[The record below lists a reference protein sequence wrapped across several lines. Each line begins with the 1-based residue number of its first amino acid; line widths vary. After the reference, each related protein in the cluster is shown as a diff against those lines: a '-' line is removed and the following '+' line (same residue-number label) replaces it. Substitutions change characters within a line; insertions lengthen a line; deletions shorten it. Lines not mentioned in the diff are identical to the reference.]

1 MFLMM
6 IVKRYTYYY
15 PDMRASKSVQLR
27 IRREQRVSVSYGLM
41 ETTIVLVETHLRID
55 HGDGH
60 VVRSSSTKRVI
71 SQLWIMI
78 S

>member
-1 MFLMM
+1 MM

-41 ETTIVLVETHLRID
+41 ETTMVLVETHLN
-55 HGDGH
+55 G
-60 VVRSSSTKRVI
+60 
-71 SQLWIMI
+71 
-78 S
+78 